1 MNLSSEFLSNV
12 TSVTRDEVEFSAP
25 AVVYDINSYTDRN
38 GARGVAIWY
47 IYQHNGKFSGKPI
60 DNQNA
65 AYRLTDP
72 REKKQGYRRY
82 IAHTLNVF
90 GYDANVNETPET
102 LNAKMFQLVDNAPTF
117 YRFPVLVVVKMKN
130 DLTGY
135 ETTRGIDTLEDT
147 PENRAAVAALLEYLE

>member
-1 MNLSSEFLSNV
+1 MNLSNEFLSNV
-12 TSVTRDEVEFSAP
+12 KSVAREEVEFFAP
-25 AVVYDINSYTDRN
+25 AVVYDINAYTDRN

-47 IYQHNGKFSGKPI
+47 IYQHNGKISGKPI

-72 REKKQGYRRY
+72 RAKKPGYRRY
-82 IAHTLNVF
+82 IARTLRVF
-90 GYDANVNETPET
+90 GYDANEHETPEI
-102 LNAKMFQLVDNAPTF
+102 LNAKMLQLVDNAPTF
-117 YRFPVLVVVKMKN
+117 YRFPVLANIKMKN

-147 PENRAAVAALLEYLE
+147 PENRAAVVALLEYLK